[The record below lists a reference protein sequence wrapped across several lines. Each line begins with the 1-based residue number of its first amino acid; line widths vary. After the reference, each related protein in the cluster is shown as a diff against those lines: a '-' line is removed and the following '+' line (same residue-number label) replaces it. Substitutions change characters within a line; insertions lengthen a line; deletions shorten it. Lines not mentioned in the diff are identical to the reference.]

1 MELNKKKI
9 KAIEDLLTPTYP
21 KIIKSLE
28 EENEKLRKRLAIGI
42 RKLRIR
48 EKCLEEV
55 KKDNSKLA
63 QEIDNY
69 NSKKKQALYQGHE
82 GFYKIP

>member
-55 KKDNSKLA
+55 KKDNFKLA
-63 QEIDNY
+63 QEINNY
-69 NSKKKQALYQGHE
+69 NSKKKQVLYQG
-82 GFYKIP
+82 G

>member
-42 RKLRIR
+42 RKSRIR

-69 NSKKKQALYQGHE
+69 NSKRR
-82 GFYKIP
+82 IMSNIRCN

>member
-28 EENEKLRKRLAIGI
+28 EENEKLRKRLATGI

-55 KKDNSKLA
+55 KKDNFKLA
-63 QEIDNY
+63 QEINNY
-69 NSKKKQALYQGHE
+69 NSKKKQVLYQG
-82 GFYKIP
+82 G

>member
-48 EKCLEEV
+48 EKCRR
-55 KKDNSKLA
+55 S
-63 QEIDNY
+63 
-69 NSKKKQALYQGHE
+69 
-82 GFYKIP
+82 